1 MTAPSAIK
9 LTDGRFT
16 VPGNRWDHLDSTGS
30 RTPSVAV
37 IIPFYNQHHELELVL
52 KALDLQDYPPE
63 LLSVVVADDG
73 SERTPQPRP
82 GVQVVRQEDLGFRAA
97 AVRNL
102 GASVTDAEILCFLD
116 ADTVP
121 EPAYVRRIV
130 RLPALAPEALVV
142 GRRRHADLS
151 DWAPAQ
157 LQGWWAGGPA
167 PHLYDAPRWLSDEYD
182 RSGNLLR
189 LDHRSYRYVISSVMC
204 CSRAFFDEIG
214 GFDES
219 FAHYGGEDWE
229 FAHRALVGGALLHHA
244 ADAVAWHNGPDWAGR
259 AVPARAEAK
268 NAEALALALR
278 ITDPDARTFGVRYAI
293 PDVAVRIDADGHTAG
308 SLLATVS
315 CFLDLDV
322 GIWVDGPGAA
332 ELLTQLGADDQR
344 LHVGS
349 VPEHVRRACR
359 FVVEVTG
366 RAVLPRAAVAEIVTR
381 CAAPEVGT
389 VDVRVPGARVRCRS
403 SWLVHRLHRWSTG
416 AVRFVDPD
424 DAARLS
430 RTETVRGDEL
440 GLRCGDAVPDLSW

>member
-1 MTAPSAIK
+1 MGPAPIQ

-16 VPGNRWDHLDSTGS
+16 VPGNRWDVLDPMTP

-37 IIPFYNQHHELELVL
+37 IVPFYNQHHDLELVL
-52 KALDLQDYPPE
+52 RALELQNYPPE

-73 SERTPQPRP
+73 SERTPPKRPR
-82 GVQVVRQEDLGFRAA
+82 VQVVRQEDLGFRAA

-121 EPAYVRRIV
+121 EPDYVRRIV

-151 DWAPAQ
+151 DWEPAQ
-157 LQGWWAGGPA
+157 LPDWWSGGPA
-167 PHLYDAPRWLSDEYD
+167 PHLYEAPRWLSDEYD

-204 CSRAFFDEIG
+204 CSRALFDELG

-219 FAHYGGEDWE
+219 FDQYGGEDWE

-244 ADAVAWHNGPDWAGR
+244 RDAVAWHNGPDWADR
-259 AVPARAEAK
+259 DVPHRAEAK
-268 NAEALALALR
+268 NAEALALARR
-278 ITDPDARTFGVRYAI
+278 ITDPDARRIGVRYAI
-293 PDVAVRIDADGHTAG
+293 PDVAVRLDADGHTPG
-308 SLLATVS
+308 SLLATMS

-322 GIWVDGPGAA
+322 GIWVDGPGAE
-332 ELLTQLGADDQR
+332 ELLAQTGIEDQR
-344 LHVGS
+344 LQAGS
-349 VPEHVRRACR
+349 MPDRVRRSCR
-359 FVVEVTG
+359 FVIDVTG
-366 RAVLPRAAVAEIVTR
+366 LAVLPRAAVVEILAR
-381 CAAPEVGT
+381 CAAPGIGA
-389 VDVRVPGARVRCRS
+389 VDVSVPGARVRCRS
-403 SWLVHRLHRWSTG
+403 SWSINRRRRWSAG
-416 AVRFVDPD
+416 AVRLADPD

-430 RTETVRGDEL
+430 ETQTVDGTGL
-440 GLRCGDAVPDLSW
+440 GLRCGEQAPDLSW